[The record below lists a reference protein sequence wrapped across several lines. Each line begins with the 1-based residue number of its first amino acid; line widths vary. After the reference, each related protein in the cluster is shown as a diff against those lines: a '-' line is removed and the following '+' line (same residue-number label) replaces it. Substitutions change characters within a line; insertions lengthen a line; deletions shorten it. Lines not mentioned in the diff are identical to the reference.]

1 MDRMSTAFK
10 KISDSHEKLMKL
22 ASMAS
27 VTTAAILLFVKIA
40 AWFMTGSLSVLA
52 TLLDSV
58 MDVVASVITLV
69 AVKISLEPADKEHRF
84 GHGKAEYL
92 AVLAQSAFISG
103 SAIILFLSATDQL
116 LGEEG
121 SVDNET
127 VGMTVMLFSIV
138 VTLILLSIQN
148 YVVKKTGSA
157 AIAADSAHYRVD
169 LLTNASVI
177 IALYGASQGYFYL
190 DPGFALL
197 ISIYM
202 LVSVGKMAW
211 DAVQQLMDH
220 SLPEQQVQDIERIVL
235 AIEGVLGIH
244 EMRTRISGRVPFI
257 QMHIDLDGDQSL
269 HEAHDI
275 GQAAEDA
282 IMAFL
287 PNADVIV
294 HLDPN

>member
-1 MDRMSTAFK
+1 MSTPSK
-10 KISDSHEKLMKL
+10 NISENHEKLMKL

-27 VTTAAILLFVKIA
+27 VTTAAVLIFVKIA
-40 AWFMTGSLSVLA
+40 AWFMTDSLSVLA

-58 MDVVASVITLV
+58 MDVIASVITLV
-69 AVKISLEPADKEHRF
+69 AVRIALEPADAEHRF
-84 GHGKAEYL
+84 GHGKAESL

-103 SAIILFLSATDQL
+103 SAIILFLNAIDQL
-116 LGEEG
+116 LVREG
-121 SVDNET
+121 SVSNES
-127 VGMTVMLFSIV
+127 VGMIVMLFSILA
-138 VTLILLSIQN
+138 TLILLSIQT
-148 YVVKKTGSA
+148 YVVKKTGST
-157 AIAADSAHYRVD
+157 AIAADSMHYRID
-169 LLTNASVI
+169 LLTNVSVI
-177 IALYGASQGYFYL
+177 IALFGASLGYFYI

-197 ISIYM
+197 IAIYM

-211 DAVQQLMDH
+211 SAVQQLMDH
-220 SLPEQQVQDIERIVL
+220 SLPEQQVQDIERIVR
-235 AIEGVLGIH
+235 AIEGVQGIH

-269 HEAHDI
+269 HDAHDI

-282 IMAFL
+282 IIAFL